1 MEETGMTTPKLT
13 LTVHELPVEDCWKDM
28 VRIPRDYRVDVNG
41 KRIRRAKI
49 CEVTMNGK
57 SKLLAV
63 RGCPEKDPRILVD
76 SPTRHDLDIE
86 VGNPYEV
93 ELRPVWWYGY
103 WKWAWSAADPA
114 YRVPAQISLISL
126 MLGVIG
132 LFLGLWPIIS
142 PQVFGHSAQPRP

>member
-1 MEETGMTTPKLT
+1 MTKPKLK
-13 LTVHELPVEDCWKDM
+13 LTVHELPVEDCWKDIA
-28 VRIPRDYRVDVNG
+28 RIPREYRVDVNG

-49 CEVTMNGK
+49 CEVTVNGK

-63 RGCPEKDPRILVD
+63 RGCPENDARILVD
-76 SPTRHDLDIE
+76 SPTRHELDIDVE
-86 VGNPYEV
+86 KLYGV

-103 WKWAWSAADPA
+103 WKWAWNAADPA

-126 MLGVIG
+126 ALGIIG

-142 PQVFGHSAQPRP
+142 PHLLSGTSRP